1 MGGAKPWQIAL
12 IALAIVVLLGS
23 LAWRMTHSE
32 TVSYVQDFILV
43 DVETGEL
50 FKVHRPTDR
59 SLPIPAINPATE
71 RLSLYPATKSGDGW
85 VVAETSR
92 QFLDKDMAAVEDLA
106 TGRLKVTGEPK
117 FLDLFK

>member
-12 IALAIVVLLGS
+12 IALALVVLLGS
-23 LAWRMTHSE
+23 LAWRISHSE
-32 TVSYVQDFILV
+32 TVSYAQDFILV

-71 RLSLYPATKSGDGW
+71 RLSLYPAARDGNGW
-85 VVAETSR
+85 VVEESSR
-92 QFLDKDMAAVEDLA
+92 QFLEKEMAAVEDPV